1 MINLELLN
9 ESEPIDLKLQK
20 NSGGTSDY
28 NDLSNKPKI
37 NGVELQ
43 GSLTLEDLG
52 IIVNAVKDILIN
64 GTSIVNEGVADIP
77 IASVSNKKLG
87 LIRLD
92 YATTSRTPTALNCD
106 STGLLYVRTAGE
118 DNIAKRS
125 GNDTILSV
133 QNMDMAL
140 KYAMTDGKGAE
151 WTTEEKASARN
162 RMGLEW
168 KCVDTIEVSDVAQ
181 ADITFPQN
189 YSEFMVIADV
199 QGNGT
204 SIIYPQMAYF
214 NADGELLDRSSQ
226 HSDFYPSDKAEH
238 YELLFEKMNVES
250 DTYFRMSGFEKTDFV
265 FPKLKQNIQTT
276 GWQQWYDATNAY
288 QCHMWYGVKFS
299 RTITSATFKLYAR

>member
-43 GSLTLEDLG
+43 GELTLEDLK
-52 IIVNAVKDILIN
+52 IIINALKDVCIN
-64 GTSIVNEGVADIP
+64 GTSIVSDGVANIP
-77 IASVSNKKLG
+77 IAKGGVPGLMCVDSYANQGGLYRANGTTG
-87 LIRLD
+87 LIRIQRATPTVIDERKSNYEPIVPTNLD
-92 YATTSRTPTALNCD
+92 YAVKVAL
-106 STGLLYVRTAGE
+106 S
-118 DNIAKRS
+118 
-125 GNDTILSV
+125 
-133 QNMDMAL
+133 
-140 KYAMTDGKGAE
+140 DGKGAE

>member
-1 MINLELLN
+1 MINLELVN
-9 ESEPIDLKLQK
+9 ENEPIDLKLQK
-20 NSGGTSDY
+20 NTGGTSDY
-28 NDLSNKPKI
+28 NELLNKPKI

-43 GSLTLEDLG
+43 GELTTDDLN
-52 IIVNAVKDILIN
+52 IESDINDVTIN
-64 GTSIVNEGVADIP
+64 GASIVSEGVADIP
-77 IASVSNKKLG
+77 IASADNLG
-87 LIRLD
+87 LVRVFNGLKIN
-92 YATTSRTPTALNCD
+92 ATT
-106 STGLLYVRTAGE
+106 GQLYVSSADINNIKNRTTQRFLASNLI
-118 DNIAKRS
+118 DDVVK
-125 GNDTILSV
+125 V
-133 QNMDMAL
+133 
-140 KYAMTDGKGAE
+140 AMTDGKGAE
-151 WTTEEKASARN
+151 WTTEEKASARE

-168 KCVDTIEVSDVAQ
+168 KYIDTIEVSDVAQ

-238 YELLFEKMNVES
+238 YELLFEKMKVES

>member
-9 ESEPIDLKLQK
+9 ESEPIELELEE
-20 NSGGTSDY
+20 NSKDGTNNY
-28 NDLSNKPKI
+28 NELSNKPKI

-43 GSLTLEDLG
+43 GNLTLEDLG
-52 IIVNAVKDILIN
+52 IIINALKDVCIN
-64 GTSIVNEGVADIP
+64 GTSIVKESVANIPKLNDKGEFGLPKIWNVYGVTANDDGYLQMLKADNNNINSRDANYRAIVP
-77 IASVSNKKLG
+77 TN
-87 LIRLD
+87 LD
-92 YATTSRTPTALNCD
+92 YAVKVAL
-106 STGLLYVRTAGE
+106 S
-118 DNIAKRS
+118 
-125 GNDTILSV
+125 
-133 QNMDMAL
+133 
-140 KYAMTDGKGAE
+140 DGKGAE
-151 WTTEEKASARN
+151 WTTEEKASARE

-168 KCVDTIEVSDVAQ
+168 KYIDTIEVSDVAQ

-238 YELLFEKMNVES
+238 YELLFEKMKVES